1 MHSPIS
7 IDGRNV
13 VTSPAKVYECLE
25 CIFNIFKS
33 IKLCNE
39 ILLDKISISI
49 FNDNTKK
56 INLYNSTMN
65 IRTIEIYKCVQCIY
79 LYR

>member
-1 MHSPIS
+1 MHSSIS

-49 FNDNTKK
+49 FNA
-56 INLYNSTMN
+56 N
-65 IRTIEIYKCVQCIY
+65 IKR
-79 LYR
+79 